1 MFILTFVS
9 PFFNPSACTAYRFF
23 YLDHIS
29 ILKVKKI
36 TEYLYARFRFTKWFK
51 PGETRGAKGE
61 LLYCR
66 EKSLKLDM
74 DLQIPFLTA

>member
-1 MFILTFVS
+1 MFILAFVS
-9 PFFNPSACTAYRFF
+9 PFFNPSTITYICMYSIKIF

-51 PGETRGAKGE
+51 PGETRGLRGN
-61 LLYCR
+61 YFIV
-66 EKSLKLDM
+66 EKNL
-74 DLQIPFLTA
+74 